1 MTVNATS
8 PVSSPAAST
17 STGSSAASAATQSLS
32 YNDFLTLLM
41 AEMKNQDPTQPMDP
55 SQMVS
60 QLATV
65 SEVGQ
70 AVQTNTT
77 LASLLTASFAH
88 PGRAAGRPDRHLR
101 RRLDLGPGRL
111 GQRHQ
116 RGRGRHAD
124 QWGDGVARQRR
135 ERAMNEGDAIDL
147 VQSAIWMVVVGAG
160 PCVGAAMAVGVVIA
174 LLQALTQIQEM
185 TLTFVPKMIA
195 VFVAASL
202 TASFVGAKFSIFT
215 QSIYGRIEQ
224 GYK

>member
-8 PVSSPAAST
+8 PVASSAAAG
-17 STGSSAASAATQSLS
+17 STGASASAATQTLG

-70 AVQTNTT
+70 AVQSNTNSG
-77 LASLLTASFAH
+77 LVVDCDFAQ
-88 PGRAAGRPDRHLR
+88 PGGAADRSHRHLR
-101 RRLDLGPGRL
+101 RRVNFRRGRL
-111 GQRHQ
+111 GQRWQ
-116 RGRGRHAD
+116 RRRGGHAD
-124 QWGDGVARQRR
+124 QRRDRVARDRR
-135 ERAMNEGDAIDL
+135 QRAMNEGDAIDL

-215 QSIYGRIEQ
+215 QSIYARIEQ

>member
-1 MTVNATS
+1 MTVNATT
-8 PVSSPAAST
+8 PVAPSAAST
-17 STGSSAASAATQSLS
+17 SSSSASAATQSLS

-70 AVQTNTT
+70 SVQSNTT
-77 LASLLTASFAH
+77 LASLLTATSLSQAEQLI
-88 PGRAAGRPDRHLR
+88 GRTVTSADGSMSGD
-101 RRLDLGPGRL
+101 RL
-111 GQRHQ
+111 GQRWQH
-116 RGRGRHAD
+116 GRGGHAD
-124 QWGDGVARQRR
+124 EWRNRITRQRR
-135 ERAMNEGDAIDL
+135 ARAVNEGDAIDL

-202 TASFVGAKFSIFT
+202 TASFVGGKFSIFT
-215 QSIYGRIEQ
+215 QSIYARIEQ

>member
-1 MTVNATS
+1 MTVSAAP
-8 PVSSPAAST
+8 PVAA
-17 STGSSAASAATQSLS
+17 SAASASSAPPSATAATQSLS

-77 LASLLTASFAH
+77 LVLALDRDLAFA
-88 PGRAAGRPDRHLR
+88 GRAARRPDHHLGR
-101 RRLDLGPGRL
+101 RFNVWQGRV
-111 GQRHQ
+111 GQRHR
-116 RGRGRHAD
+116 RGRGRD
-124 QWGDGVARQRR
+124 PRQRR
-135 ERAMNEGDAIDL
+135 DSPARQWRERAVNEGDAIDL
-147 VQSAIWMVVVGAG
+147 VQSAIWMVVIGAG

-202 TASFVGAKFSIFT
+202 TASFVGGKFSIFT
-215 QSIYGRIEQ
+215 KVDLRADRA